1 MIVTT
6 VIIRINYSYQSYKF
20 YVDRAFKHTC
30 FKQPR
35 PFSLLNKP
43 YYYYFLDSHILIMF
57 LLVTHYV

>member
-35 PFSLLNKP
+35 PFSPLNKP
-43 YYYYFLDSHILIMF
+43 YYYYF
-57 LLVTHYV
+57 